1 MVASVNG
8 EGDHLQRCLMEHRT
22 AINNQYNLNGAI
34 HIFQMVGDPD
44 CHLDSQSIVLDQ
56 VEASSKSEAS
66 VGQIPKVHRQE
77 VRLLIKIWIYSKM
90 H

>member
-1 MVASVNG
+1 M
-8 EGDHLQRCLMEHRT
+8 
-22 AINNQYNLNGAI
+22 YNLNGAI

-44 CHLDSQSIVLDQ
+44 CHFDSQSIVLDQ
-56 VEASSKSEAS
+56 VEASSESEAS

-90 H
+90 HENYKKKCNIRFTVTKSIFSAHCC